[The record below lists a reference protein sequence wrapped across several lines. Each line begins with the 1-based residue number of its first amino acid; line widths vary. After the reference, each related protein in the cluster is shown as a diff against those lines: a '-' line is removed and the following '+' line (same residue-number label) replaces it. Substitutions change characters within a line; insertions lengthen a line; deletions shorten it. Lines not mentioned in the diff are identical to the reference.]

1 LASTKTDQSN
11 SSIFKTLNAK
21 TNSIC
26 TPTSHENHN
35 QLHLS
40 PNVFDPLGSQPVNNS
55 TNHQTQFSITE
66 SINQAIN
73 QFINQEMNKLLSL
86 SHPSSPLSK
95 TSILLP
101 SKSKQ
106 QSLASTI
113 HPSVDVVSAI
123 SNNFNPHQKA
133 ENFLSRKLST
143 DAFKTNFTQK
153 LLNLKQVIIKI
164 KAQSLATQHYYISST
179 FKTTHYKTVN
189 SARSET
195 SRTTFL

>member
-26 TPTSHENHN
+26 TPTSHKNHN

-66 SINQAIN
+66 SINQASN
-73 QFINQEMNKLLSL
+73 QFINQEMNKSLNL
-86 SHPSSPLSK
+86 SHPSPPLSK
-95 TSILLP
+95 TSKLLP
-101 SKSKQ
+101 SKLKQ

-123 SNNFNPHQKA
+123 SNNFNPHQKQKISFYHSA
-133 ENFLSRKLST
+133 HKKAFHRCFQNKLHPE
-143 DAFKTNFTQK
+143 
-153 LLNLKQVIIKI
+153 I
-164 KAQSLATQHYYISST
+164 AQSKASYHQ
-179 FKTTHYKTVN
+179 N
-189 SARSET
+189 
-195 SRTTFL
+195 